1 MILSNYWKVFTT
13 GKQFCL
19 QYHLHDGILIW
30 TLVLC
35 FKDCVLCHKG
45 MKLHPGWGHKLLN
58 RNSPWEDINLV
69 NINLNFIRD
78 IFVIFCLFFFCQA
91 IFINILHHV
100 IIRVRKHSI
109 HIGKFMTLFSKITW
123 NECHFFFQQQK
134 KILTLIRLFPWKHL
148 SFYTIY

>member
-78 IFVIFCLFFFCQA
+78 IFVIFFVFFFVRQYSLISYTMLLLESGNIPFTLGSSWLCFQRSLEMNA
-91 IFINILHHV
+91 IFFFNN
-100 IIRVRKHSI
+100 RKKS
-109 HIGKFMTLFSKITW
+109 
-123 NECHFFFQQQK
+123 
-134 KILTLIRLFPWKHL
+134 
-148 SFYTIY
+148 